1 MGLSV
6 GTREIQQKTLGRGS
20 VQGSGGIYIYI
31 ISLQCTPGRSLA
43 SDVYPN
49 LLKDVIGFQILSC
62 QAFMSIA
69 LIYLSLPSF
78 CFYAFP
84 PLSVE
89 VEK

>member
-6 GTREIQQKTLGRGS
+6 GTREIQQKILVRG
-20 VQGSGGIYIYI
+20 VYWAM
-31 ISLQCTPGRSLA
+31 ISIPLQCTLGRSLA
-43 SDVYPN
+43 SNVYPN
-49 LLKDVIGFQILSC
+49 PLKVVIGFQILSC

-69 LIYLSLPSF
+69 LIYISLPS
-78 CFYAFP
+78 CFYAFL